1 MSARDYLEKDFYAVL
16 GVAKDADADQIKK
29 AYRKLARQYHPDANA
44 GDAKAEEKFKEVSEA
59 YDVLSDEGKRR
70 EYDEM
75 RQYGA
80 TFGSGGFGAGG
91 PGGFGPGGASTV
103 NLGDIFGDSGLGD
116 VLGGLFGGAGAGAG
130 GGRRPVKGE
139 DLSGRVTLSFRDAA
153 SGVETAISLRS
164 EAACQTCHGSGAKPG
179 TTPHTCALCGG
190 SGQTVRQQGGFG
202 FAEPCR
208 ACHGRGQVVDDP
220 CPTCGGVGVT
230 MQSRTVKVRIPAGM
244 KDAATLRVPGK
255 GAPGRFGGPAG
266 DLLVTVH
273 VRKHPVFGRKGDNLT
288 LTAPITF
295 PEAAG
300 GATISVPTLDGSTVS
315 LKVPSGTPSGRT
327 FRVKGRGLPGKGK
340 KNGDLL
346 VTVEVAVP
354 QRVSGKAKEALEQ
367 YAEATADDDPRR
379 DLVTQARK
387 E

>member
-16 GVAKDADADQIKK
+16 GVTKDADADQIKK
-29 AYRKLARQYHPDANA
+29 AYRKLARQFHPDANA
-44 GDAKAEEKFKEVSEA
+44 GDTKAEERFKEISEA
-59 YDVLSDEGKRR
+59 YDVLSDESKRR

-80 TFGSGGFGAGG
+80 AFGGAGG
-91 PGGFGPGGASTV
+91 FPGGGSGFGPGGAPNV
-103 NLGDIFGDSGLGD
+103 NLGDLFGDAGLGD
-116 VLGGLFGGAGAGAG
+116 VLGGIFGGRAG
-130 GGRRPVKGE
+130 GGRRASKGD
-139 DLSGRVTLSFRDAA
+139 DLTGRVTLSFRDAA
-153 SGVETAISLRS
+153 SGVATSVSLRS
-164 EAACQTCHGSGAKPG
+164 EAACPTCHGSGAKPG
-179 TTPHTCALCGG
+179 TSPHTCAVCGG

-220 CPTCGGVGVT
+220 CSTCKGVGFT
-230 MQSRTVKVRIPAGM
+230 MQSRNVNVRIPAGI
-244 KDAATLRVPGK
+244 KDGATLRVPGK
-255 GAPGRFGGPAG
+255 GAPGRGGGPSG

-288 LTAPITF
+288 LTAPVTF
-295 PEAAG
+295 AEAAM
-300 GATISVPTLDGSTVS
+300 GATIGVPTLDGSTVS
-315 LKVPSGTPSGRT
+315 LKVPAGTPSGRT
-327 FRVKGRGLPGKGK
+327 FRVKGRGLTVKGK
-340 KNGDLL
+340 TGDLL

-367 YAEATADDDPRR
+367 YAAATADGDPRR
-379 DLVTQARK
+379 DLIAQAGK

>member
-16 GVAKDADADQIKK
+16 GVTKDADAAQIKK
-29 AYRKLARQYHPDANA
+29 AYRTLARQYHPDANA
-44 GDAKAEEKFKEVSEA
+44 GDAKAEEKFKEISEA
-59 YDVLSDEGKRR
+59 YDVLSDDDKRR

-80 TFGSGGFGAGG
+80 SFGGGFGPGAGRG
-91 PGGFGPGGASTV
+91 AGAGGFGPGGGPTV
-103 NLGDIFGDSGLGD
+103 NLGDLFGDAGLGD
-116 VLGGLFGGAGAGAG
+116 VLGGIFGGRGAGRQAA
-130 GGRRPVKGE
+130 KGD
-139 DLSGRVTLSFRDAA
+139 DLTGRVTLSFRDAA
-153 SGVETAISLRS
+153 SGVATSISLRS
-164 EAACQTCHGSGAKPG
+164 EAACPTCHGSGAKPG
-179 TTPHTCALCGG
+179 TSAHTCSVCGG

-220 CPTCGGVGVT
+220 CPTCSGVGVT
-230 MQSRTVKVRIPAGM
+230 MQSRNVNVRIPAGM

-255 GAPGRFGGPAG
+255 GAPGRFGGPPG

-273 VRKHPVFGRKGDNLT
+273 VRKHPVFGRKGNHLT
-288 LTAPITF
+288 ITAPITF
-295 PEAAG
+295 AEAALG
-300 GATISVPTLDGSTVS
+300 STISVPTLDGPTVS
-315 LKVPSGTPSGRT
+315 LKIPAGTPSGRT
-327 FRVKGRGLPGKGK
+327 FRVKGRGIAAKGK
-340 KNGDLL
+340 TGDLL

-354 QRVSGKAKEALEQ
+354 QRVSGKAKDALSQ

-379 DLVTQARK
+379 DLLAQAGK